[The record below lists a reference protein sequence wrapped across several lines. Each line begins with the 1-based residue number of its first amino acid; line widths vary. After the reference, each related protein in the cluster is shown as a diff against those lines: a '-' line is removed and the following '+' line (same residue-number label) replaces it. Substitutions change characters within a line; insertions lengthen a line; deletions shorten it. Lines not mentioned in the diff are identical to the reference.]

1 MPGINEQDP
10 QNNQPQRPAGG
21 SLRTWLFLII
31 TALVF
36 LVPWLVISFIGSGSV
51 SQVNYSEF
59 LHQVNAN
66 NIKSLTVKGQEID
79 GEFVSPVGTDKLTAF
94 RTYLPPQGF
103 DNQIL
108 TKLENQN
115 VPVTAQPTGGIS
127 LWAVLL
133 NLLPFAVMIY
143 LFYRVARTMR
153 AQGQD
158 LFQIG
163 ASRAKRF
170 KKEENN
176 TTFKDVAG
184 VDAVM
189 EELGEVV
196 DFLKHPHK
204 YMLLGAKTPKGI
216 LLIGPPGTGKTLL
229 ARAIASES
237 NVPFFSIS
245 GSDFIEM
252 FVGVGAARV
261 RDLFRQAKA
270 QSPSIIFIDEID
282 SIGRRRGTGIGGGH
296 DEREQTLNQLLS
308 EIDGFEQDSKTLVFA
323 ATNRPDVLDPAL
335 LRPGR
340 FDRRI
345 TIGLP
350 AMKDRAAILRIHARN
365 KPLGRD
371 VDLEEVAR
379 GTPGFSGADLEN
391 LLNEAALVAALRD
404 KTFISQ
410 DDINAAK
417 DKIVLGLERRNV
429 ILTGNEKRTIACHES
444 GHALVAELLPN
455 ADPVHKVSI
464 IPRDFTM
471 GDTQQ
476 LQEGDKYLFS
486 REYLMDRVTVLM
498 AGRAAEEIMMHAV
511 TSGAENDLKE
521 AQRLVRKMVLDW
533 GMGNKYRNISF
544 GGRHQQV
551 FLGDEIAQ
559 RHDFSEETYR
569 EIDQEVVKMLD
580 EAYRKALALL
590 REHQNEFEAV
600 VTELLAHE
608 EIPGGR
614 IKEIIGRRAEEVR
627 ASTSFIEE
635 GN

>member
-1 MPGINEQDP
+1 MPEPNDP
-10 QNNQPQRPAGG
+10 DPRDNQSQRPAGG
-21 SLRTWLFLII
+21 NLRNWLFYII
-31 TALVF
+31 VALVF
-36 LVPWLVISFIGSGSV
+36 LVPWILISYLGTGSV
-51 SQVNYSEF
+51 SQVSYSEF
-59 LHQVNAN
+59 LRQVDARNLKN
-66 NIKSLTVKGQEID
+66 VTVKGQEID
-79 GEFVSPVGTDKLTAF
+79 GEFVSPIGNDKITSF
-94 RTYLPPQGF
+94 RTYIPQSLN
-103 DNQIL
+103 DQIMN
-108 TKLENQN
+108 KLESQN
-115 VPVTAQPTGGIS
+115 VPITAQPEGGIS

-133 NLLPFAVMIY
+133 NLLPFAIMIY

-153 AQGQD
+153 AQGQNI
-158 LFQIG
+158 FQIG

-170 KKEENN
+170 KREKTT
-176 TTFKDVAG
+176 TTFNDVAG

-196 DFLKHPHK
+196 DFLKSPQK
-204 YMLLGAKTPKGI
+204 YLRLGAKTPKGI
-216 LLIGPPGTGKTLL
+216 LLVGPPGTGKTLL

-245 GSDFIEM
+245 GSDFIEL

-270 QSPSIIFIDEID
+270 QSPSIIFIDELD
-282 SIGRRRGTGIGGGH
+282 SIGRRRGTGLGGGH

-308 EIDGFEQDSKTLVFA
+308 EIDGFEQDDKTIVFA

-345 TIGLP
+345 TVGLP
-350 AMKDRAAILRIHARN
+350 AMRDRAAILRIHARN
-365 KPLGRD
+365 KPLAGD

-391 LLNEAALVAALRD
+391 LLNEAALVAALRN
-404 KTFISQ
+404 KNVVSQ
-410 DDINAAK
+410 ADINAAK

-429 ILTGNEKRTIACHES
+429 ILSETEKRTIACHEA
-444 GHALVAELLPN
+444 GHALAAELLPN
-455 ADPVHKVSI
+455 AEPVHKVSI

-486 REYLMDRVTVLM
+486 REYLFDRLTVLM
-498 AGRAAEEIMMHAV
+498 GGRAAEEIKMHTV

-533 GMGNKYRNISF
+533 GMGDKYRNISF
-544 GGRHQQV
+544 GGQHQQV
-551 FLGDEIAQ
+551 FLGEEIAQ
-559 RHDFSEETYR
+559 RHDFSEDTYR
-569 EIDQEVVKMLD
+569 DIDEEVVKILED
-580 EAYRKALALL
+580 AYGKALSLL
-590 REHQNEFEAV
+590 REHEAQLDAV
-600 VTELLAHE
+600 VEELLAHE
-608 EIPGGR
+608 ELPGER
-614 IKEIIGRRAEEVR
+614 IKEIIGRGDKAEQKSIAFAR
-627 ASTSFIEE
+627 KGT
-635 GN
+635 